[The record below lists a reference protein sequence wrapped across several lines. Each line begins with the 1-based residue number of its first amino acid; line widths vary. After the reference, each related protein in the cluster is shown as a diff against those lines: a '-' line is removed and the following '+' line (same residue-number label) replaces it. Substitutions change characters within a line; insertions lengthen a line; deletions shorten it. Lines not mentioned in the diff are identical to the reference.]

1 MKNES
6 VVALNVSVATLLK
19 YPKALDS
26 LQVLGITPLD
36 QELGLFICLAV
47 WWYDTKTKFTEEK

>member
-36 QELGLFICLAV
+36 QLGLFICLAV